1 MSRFFQGRQL
11 NFAGWMLLLTCGALL
26 FIFSLPHAIALRRLL
41 LLIAFLIAFKSFWDA
56 LQKKPQPLLLVV
68 LLFAILQVWML
79 VVAGF
84 ISDQP
89 LSALIEW
96 KGQWLPPLLSF
107 VVGIG
112 LARTLMLSRLK
123 EPRVAVAMVILIPIA
138 IYLCVNAIVV
148 VHDVIMAGKLLP
160 DQVGI
165 SYQKST
171 SSYLI
176 ALLEPILIADML
188 SRLVKGNRLLPVH
201 GWVIPAMLILALFTL
216 IAASNRNGILIML
229 LAFVL
234 GAAMMISEIRKV
246 YSLKKVISV
255 VLATLLFVLAIALVS
270 YKTDP
275 RWQNFIETV
284 PIAWD
289 IDHDLR
295 WLNDQE
301 LNLPLTPSG
310 KPVEPSAYYRIAYA
324 HEGWR
329 MLMAHPWG
337 MDISRG
343 TFHKLELA
351 KYGHAGMSHTENS
364 WIDFGLEVG
373 VQGLL
378 LWASILLLMARFGW
392 QVWHRHKD
400 PLGLALVVLVIMYA
414 VRGLLDSIF
423 RDHQVEQFML
433 VAGLLMGALT
443 LKQNRT
449 ISTQADRAA
458 DERVKQRRTHANNG
472 QYFQREN
479 HLLNSIA
486 KYGAFKPMRD
496 I

>member
-1 MSRFFQGRQL
+1 
-11 NFAGWMLLLTCGALL
+11 MLLLTCGILL
-26 FIFSLPHAIALRRLL
+26 FIYSLPHVIALRKLL
-41 LLIAFLIAFKSFWDA
+41 LLIAFLTAFKSFWDA

-68 LLFAILQVWML
+68 LLFVVLQVWML

-84 ISDQP
+84 ISGQP
-89 LSALIEW
+89 LSSLIEW

-107 VVGIG
+107 VAGIG

-123 EPRVAVAMVILIPIA
+123 EPRVAVAMVILVPIA
-138 IYLCVNAIVV
+138 IYLCVNAIVII
-148 VHDVIMAGKLLP
+148 HGVIMAGKLLP

-165 SYQKST
+165 SYQKAT

-201 GWVIPAMLILALFTL
+201 GWVIPSTLILAIFTL

-234 GAAMMISEIRKV
+234 GAALMISEIRKV
-246 YSLKKVISV
+246 YSLKRVISFA
-255 VLATLLFVLAIALVS
+255 LATLLFVLAIALVS

-289 IDHDLR
+289 IDHDLL
-295 WLNDQE
+295 WLNDHGF
-301 LNLPLTPSG
+301 NLPLTPSG
-310 KPVEPSAYYRIAYA
+310 KPVDISAYSRIAWA

-337 MDISRG
+337 MEIARD
-343 TFHKLELA
+343 TFRKLELA
-351 KYGHAGMSHTENS
+351 KYGHGDMSHSHNS

-373 VQGLL
+373 IQGLL
-378 LWASILLLMARFGW
+378 LWAAMLLLMARFGW
-392 QVWHRHKD
+392 QAWHTHKD
-400 PLGLALVVLVIMYA
+400 PLGLALAVLVIMYA

-433 VAGLLMGALT
+433 VAGLLFSTLT
-443 LKQNRT
+443 FEKEKL
-449 ISTQADRAA
+449 
-458 DERVKQRRTHANNG
+458 NNG
-472 QYFQREN
+472 QIKNLQYR
-479 HLLNSIA
+479 
-486 KYGAFKPMRD
+486 R
-496 I
+496 